1 MSLTVKALN
10 KQSWRTVIE
19 NSHAKCQDFKTAFH
33 DVVTTTANF
42 QSLLKTSFKDTL
54 CEDIFDVFNLS
65 AVQRDINESSPPRI
79 LS

>member
-19 NSHAKCQDFKTAFH
+19 NSHAKYQDFKTALH
-33 DVVTTTANF
+33 DVVTTTVNF

-54 CEDIFDVFNLS
+54 SEDIFDVFNLS
-65 AVQRDINESSPPRI
+65 AVERDINECSPPRI
-79 LS
+79 FS